1 MCYPTALVPRYALH
15 FFFAK
20 QKTTARTAVYHI
32 MTVYYLALI
41 LKLFIMTKVIFYA
54 EMHTTNAKYGKAYL
68 LNKISSDKKLT
79 ELVLPSAFWPISQL
93 EADVI
98 NLKHKKDYALVECK
112 VPEWLWDAKLKDANN
127 AFKPKIS
134 DSFHQLTLQMAD
146 TDNVTLP
153 PEKEKVRDIINEGLE

>member
-68 LNKISSDKKLT
+68 LNKISSDKNRQAFRIS
-79 ELVLPSAFWPISQL
+79 LPNGFPFFFMLSMNHLMEYSRH
-93 EADVI
+93 E
-98 NLKHKKDYALVECK
+98 
-112 VPEWLWDAKLKDANN
+112 
-127 AFKPKIS
+127 
-134 DSFHQLTLQMAD
+134 
-146 TDNVTLP
+146 
-153 PEKEKVRDIINEGLE
+153 